1 MTRIDNGGAEPA
13 PDPTDPLSSR
23 DGLAPAASP
32 PVPTRRTLPP
42 ELAVLQTGLPRQ
54 SPPLPKRRQTTLSD
68 PLIETPYDRYAFEL
82 ILNEWQFNGSR
93 PQERLLSQFAASSLR
108 GEAPYW
114 DLDER
119 TIVARGSKLELYG
132 DARASPLR
140 TDNGE
145 IRVRL
150 HYADEANR
158 NRMTETFGLPSGRE
172 PAFMRGS
179 YRTAQVKTA
188 SGWQQFKF
196 SMPRNRRFGFDAPHK
211 ALTPANIKTAVLFS
225 GVLRGSPAYAREPAG
240 LALTLG
246 DGGVPITQLWREMP
260 VASRGFQ
267 PGDFA
272 APIHVLTAPEFAES
286 AHGRRIFGL
295 HRQLSTSPE
304 DAQALWLVR
313 ELAPKL
319 ADILLDVFTSTHAH
333 PLLHEQNAELVVG
346 ADGRIL
352 DVIIKDLSDMA
363 LDYRA
368 ISAAG
373 KIDRWR
379 GLEMNE
385 AAFASAPSDELQLEA
400 GDRYSV
406 AGFYRAFLGSIGT
419 RVPAQTDEHTPS
431 LVVVETARLLSDRV
445 RQRLPVAW
453 LQTRLDRRAHENAF
467 GVGVKDPYE
476 RIAAVRALI
485 VEYIEA
491 GGRP

>member
-1 MTRIDNGGAEPA
+1 MTRINNAGAEPA
-13 PDPTDPLSSR
+13 PDSTGLPSSR
-23 DGLAPAASP
+23 DGPAPAAPSS
-32 PVPTRRTLPP
+32 VPTKRTLPP
-42 ELAVLQTGLPRQ
+42 QLAGLQTDLPRQ
-54 SPPLPKRRQTTLSD
+54 SPPLPKRRHTTLLD
-68 PLIETPYDRYAFEL
+68 PLIETPFDRYAFEL

-93 PQERLLSQFAASSLR
+93 PQERLLSQFTASSLR
-108 GEAPYW
+108 GDAPYW

-119 TIVARGSKLELYG
+119 AIVAGGSKLELYG

-158 NRMTETFGLPSGRE
+158 NRMTEAYGPPSGRE

-196 SMPRNRRFGFDAPHK
+196 SMPRNRGFGLDAPHK

-225 GVLRGSPAYAREPAG
+225 EVLSGSPAYAREPAG
-240 LALTLG
+240 LAFTLG
-246 DGGVPITQLWREMP
+246 DGGQPITQLWREMP

-295 HRQLSTSPE
+295 HRQLRSSPG

-313 ELAPKL
+313 ELAPRL
-319 ADILLDVFTSTHAH
+319 ADILLDVFISTHAH
-333 PLLHEQNAELVVG
+333 PQLHEQNAELVVD
-346 ADGRIL
+346 ADGHIL
-352 DVIIKDLSDMA
+352 DIIIKDLSDMA

-385 AAFASAPSDELQLEA
+385 AAFAPPTTDELQFDA

-406 AGFYRAFLGSIGT
+406 ASFYRAFLGSIGT
-419 RVPAQTDEHTPS
+419 RVPEQSDEHTPS

-453 LQTRLDRRAHENAF
+453 LQIRLDRRAHENAF
-467 GVGVKDPYE
+467 GVDVTNPYE
-476 RIAAVRALI
+476 RIAALRALI